1 MINGHLDNIKS
12 ENIELQK
19 KLKEAPGSDSKT
31 KGFIAEKKKYEESLK
46 LKQNHLNSQI
56 SLN

>member
-1 MINGHLDNIKS
+1 MINLYLDDIKN
-12 ENIELQK
+12 ENIDLQK
-19 KLKEAPGSDSKT
+19 KVNESPSDSRM

-56 SLN
+56 SLNE